1 MWRWVVRK
9 LIIALILA
17 GLLAITT
24 VSVAFAQNN
33 QARSPGD
40 ATADAAEGLD
50 NTTRG
55 DPGLPLPL
63 P

>member
-1 MWRWVVRK
+1 MRK

-17 GLLAITT
+17 GLLTLTT

-33 QARSPGD
+33 QARPPGD

-50 NTTRG
+50 ETTRG
-55 DPGLPLPL
+55 NPGLP
-63 P
+63 